1 MSLLRDFP
9 FTVHALKDTI
19 FVTCSAITSTAAST
33 SPTGMLSVEST
44 AGALAAGGGETT
56 GFGRVVDRLR
66 FPQGGAKYD
75 VALVGAWLQST
86 RGSTEANRRLSIGAR
101 LQHGD
106 SSGGGDMADYSTQF
120 TPDDRNFFSTVR
132 TSDYANWD
140 ASRSTGPF
148 YGQSNPA
155 YYDVRAAKRYIRMV
169 GTYGKNKVTTESS
182 GDEGARIGGVITF
195 LGGDFVKDLPNYGGA
210 LTTSTST

>member
-1 MSLLRDFP
+1 MSIVRDLPITLVGLEERSFQ
-9 FTVHALKDTI
+9 
-19 FVTCSAITSTAAST
+19 TCSTGAQVFASTANQLMVAALGT
-33 SPTGMLSVEST
+33 IT
-44 AGALAAGGGETT
+44 AN
-56 GFGRVVDRLR
+56 GRIIDRL
-66 FPQGGAKYD
+66 YD
-75 VALVGAWLQST
+75 LPASYSVASPVATLAST
-86 RGSTEANRRLSIGAR
+86 RGSTEADRRLTLGVK

-182 GDEGARIGGVITF
+182 GDEGARAGGVITF

>member
-19 FVTCSAITSTAAST
+19 FVTSTAAST

-106 SSGGGDMADYSTQF
+106 SSGGGDMADYSTGS
-120 TPDDRNFFSTVR
+120 TPASRNYFSTAR
-132 TSDYANWD
+132 STDHASWD
-140 ASRSTGPF
+140 ATESTGEVVALA
-148 YGQSNPA
+148 NPG
-155 YYDVRAAKRYIRMV
+155 YYDIRAAKQFVRV
-169 GTYGKNKVTTESS
+169 AVTVGKNRVTTESS
-182 GDEGARIGGVITF
+182 GDEQARVGADITF
-195 LGGDFVKDLPNYGGA
+195 CVGDRLPQLADSEGPYSD
-210 LTTSTST
+210 STST

>member
-1 MSLLRDFP
+1 MSIVRDLPITLVGLEERSFQ
-9 FTVHALKDTI
+9 
-19 FVTCSAITSTAAST
+19 TCSTGAQVFASTANQLMVAALGT
-33 SPTGMLSVEST
+33 IT
-44 AGALAAGGGETT
+44 AN
-56 GFGRVVDRLR
+56 GRIIDRL
-66 FPQGGAKYD
+66 YD
-75 VALVGAWLQST
+75 LPASYSVASPVATLAST
-86 RGSTEANRRLSIGAR
+86 RGSTEADRRLTLGVK